1 MSKKPPLP
9 FINVNTYNG
18 ILGLAKSLIFLVSLS
33 FKAVFFFPLNHRKQ
47 TLIMEIR
54 LHKMI
59 LWYKMSCLKITVV
72 HEVTPCLMH
81 ASFTMPWSNE
91 KFSLPESLVY
101 ITFLFPCMAI
111 KTRITIISTKKK
123 KLVCKFL
130 SNFNVSMIDRDPEE
144 LHLGCHFI
152 NGISILI
159 TRRPSLQ
166 WLGNE

>member
-1 MSKKPPLP
+1 MTRHIFNYFNLCLNPPPPP

-18 ILGLAKSLIFLVSLS
+18 ILGLAKSPIFLVSLS
-33 FKAVFFFPLNHRKQ
+33 FKAVFFFFPLNHRKQ

-72 HEVTPCLMH
+72 HEVTPCLMR

-111 KTRITIISTKKK
+111 KTRITIISTKKNW
-123 KLVCKFL
+123 C
-130 SNFNVSMIDRDPEE
+130 VS
-144 LHLGCHFI
+144 
-152 NGISILI
+152 S
-159 TRRPSLQ
+159 SLTLM
-166 WLGNE
+166 WVW

>member
-1 MSKKPPLP
+1 MESLDLLNLR
-9 FINVNTYNG
+9 FF
-18 ILGLAKSLIFLVSLS
+18 LLAFLLKL
-33 FKAVFFFPLNHRKQ
+33 FFFFPLNHRKQ

-72 HEVTPCLMH
+72 HEVTPCLMR

-111 KTRITIISTKKK
+111 KTRITIISTKKFG
-123 KLVCKFL
+123 V
-130 SNFNVSMIDRDPEE
+130 
-144 LHLGCHFI
+144 
-152 NGISILI
+152 
-159 TRRPSLQ
+159 
-166 WLGNE
+166 